1 MKILQVTTEEG
12 KPKHETG
19 REASP
24 LRSRSQG
31 GFHSDLDMRKLADL
45 CMECSRQHG
54 DGGGRGRGGEKLAE
68 RCCPAAQACCEP
80 GQGQLRRTAVGSSRR
95 WQPQAEVTEAWP
107 RDRAGQASPP
117 AVTPSSSR
125 QWNTYSHNRGTRE
138 TGQVQAQKA
147 PGLNAVMEVE
157 TNV

>member
-54 DGGGRGRGGEKLAE
+54 DGGGRGAVGGRSLQSDAALPL
-68 RCCPAAQACCEP
+68 RPAVNLGRDNCAAQLWAAA
-80 GQGQLRRTAVGSSRR
+80 GGGSH
-95 WQPQAEVTEAWP
+95 
-107 RDRAGQASPP
+107 
-117 AVTPSSSR
+117 R
-125 QWNTYSHNRGTRE
+125 QR
-138 TGQVQAQKA
+138 
-147 PGLNAVMEVE
+147 
-157 TNV
+157 